1 MSKQLLEIKHVL
13 PSQLAER
20 LPAGYFQ
27 SVWELYS
34 GSQRTSPSIGR
45 EEDWNPRPSDYKSNA
60 LSLGHVASEAKQCI
74 RTLTFGLTTGVG
86 RGVCV
91 WGGGGGGRGIDL
103 LFHVNSLNLM
113 LIKSFQFLKQIF
125 SVVTIINYNRQQNI

>member
-45 EEDWNPRPSDYKSNA
+45 EEDWNPRPPDYKSNA
-60 LSLGHVASEAKQCI
+60 LSVGHVASETRQCI
-74 RTLTFGLTTGVG
+74 RTLKFWTYNRGWVEVICCFMSTPLT
-86 RGVCV
+86 
-91 WGGGGGGRGIDL
+91 L
-103 LFHVNSLNLM
+103 LING
-113 LIKSFQFLKQIF
+113 FQFVKQIF
-125 SVVTIINYNRQQNI
+125 SVVTII